1 MLGLGCRS
9 GVLLEGRYREIFNS
23 DSKYDGGSN
32 MENGSNLILIE
43 DCPWMNR
50 PYSIPLT
57 LPPLAAI
64 VITSPEIRLFPGE
77 ASLLPIWNR

>member
-1 MLGLGCRS
+1 MLGLSYRS
-9 GVLLEGRYREIFNS
+9 GVPREGRYREVFNS
-23 DSKYDGGSN
+23 DSEYYGGSN
-32 MENGSNLILIE
+32 MGNGSNLILAE

-50 PYSIPLT
+50 PYSISLT

-77 ASLLPIWNR
+77 MSLLPIWNR